1 MLTAETAVRVLTAEV
16 AALDSSTGTQGSE
29 GGVGSSGQAGLGD
42 NRGDRQTGALTMKSL
57 SMRACIAA

>member
-1 MLTAETAVRVLTAEV
+1 MLTAETTACVLTAEI
-16 AALDSSTGTQGSE
+16 AALDSSTGIQGSE

-57 SMRACIAA
+57 SMRACTAA